1 MKPAALTIFLLLAL
15 MMSTKPSVVHG
26 QVVLDAEGEP
36 LEWGRD
42 YYILPASWGIEGGG
56 VSLGSYNNSRCP
68 LYVVQDRSI
77 LKDGLAASFSSITK
91 DRFVRASTDLII
103 TTTGPVATCKLSM
116 VWKLVHETGRRWL
129 VSTNGNAE
137 SINSLF
143 QIVPYK
149 SIYYTIRFC
158 PTPTDIPTLCKG
170 LGLYVAEDKT
180 RYLALSD
187 DHRPYLFKFRKAV
200 DPYAAQPLKTVVSV

>member
-1 MKPAALTIFLLLAL
+1 

-36 LEWGRD
+36 LEWDRD
-42 YYILPASWGIEGGG
+42 YHILPASWGIEGGG
-56 VSLGSYNNSRCP
+56 ISLGFYNNSRCP

-77 LKDGLAASFSSITK
+77 LKDGMAAAFSSKTK
-91 DRFVRASTDLII
+91 DRFVRASTDLSI
-103 TTTGPVATCKLSM
+103 TTRGSIAICRDLLM
-116 VWKLVHETGRRWL
+116 WKLVHETGRRWL
-129 VSTNGNAE
+129 VSTGTPE
-137 SINSLF
+137 PVNSLF

-149 SIYYTIRFC
+149 SNYYTIRFC

-187 DHRPYLFKFRKAV
+187 DLRPYLFKFRKAV
-200 DPYAAQPLKTVVSV
+200 DPYAAQPLKTVLSV

>member
-1 MKPAALTIFLLLAL
+1 

-36 LEWGRD
+36 LEWDRD
-42 YYILPASWGIEGGG
+42 YHILPASWGIEGGG
-56 VSLGSYNNSRCP
+56 ISLGFYNNSRCP

-77 LKDGLAASFSSITK
+77 LKDGMAAAFSSKTK
-91 DRFVRASTDLII
+91 DRFVRASTDLSI
-103 TTTGPVATCKLSM
+103 TTRGSIAICRDLLM
-116 VWKLVHETGRRWL
+116 WKLVHETGRRWL
-129 VSTNGNAE
+129 VSTG
-137 SINSLF
+137 
-143 QIVPYK
+143 
-149 SIYYTIRFC
+149 
-158 PTPTDIPTLCKG
+158 TPEPG

-187 DHRPYLFKFRKAV
+187 DLRPYLFKFRKAV